1 MSKRLNEI
9 KLAFGSD
16 HAGFELKEELKAY
29 IKERVGAVED
39 FGTHSAESTDYPDYG
54 HAVAA
59 AIENGT
65 ADFGVLICGS
75 GNGIN
80 MTANKHAGIRSALS
94 WNAEVAELARLH
106 NNANIVAL
114 PARFISTDEAR
125 KILDAFLRTD
135 FEGGRHQIRV
145 EKIAFEEKIH

>member
-1 MSKRLNEI
+1 MSKPLNEI

-29 IKERVGAVED
+29 IKDKVGAVED
-39 FGTHSAESTDYPDYG
+39 FGTYSLDSTDYPDYG
-54 HAVAA
+54 HAVAQA
-59 AIENGT
+59 VESGA

-114 PARFISTDEAR
+114 PARFIGTDEGR
-125 KILDAFLRTD
+125 KILDAFLRAD
-135 FEGGRHQIRV
+135 FEGGRHQRRID
-145 EKIAFEEKIH
+145 KIAIEEKIH